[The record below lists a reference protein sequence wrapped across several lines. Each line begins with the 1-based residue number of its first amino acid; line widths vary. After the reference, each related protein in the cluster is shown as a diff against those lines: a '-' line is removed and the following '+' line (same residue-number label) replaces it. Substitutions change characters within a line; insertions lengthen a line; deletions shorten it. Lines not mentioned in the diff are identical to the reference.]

1 MTIVHRRPPLVI
13 VFPISRGSIK
23 TIMLDTVSTIALWAI
38 PAILAITLHEAAHGY
53 VAKLCGDRTAWVL
66 GRVTM
71 NPIRHI
77 DPVGTLLVPG
87 VLLLGSL
94 ISGGSSLLF
103 GWAKPVPVNFRLLR
117 NPKTDMIWVALA
129 GPGCNLVQALLW
141 ALALKLFIGM
151 MPSQAAQL
159 LFDFCYAG
167 ISVNLML
174 MAFNLLPILPLDG
187 GRIVSGLLP
196 LKTAV
201 AYQRTEP
208 WGMGILLILIVT
220 GLVSYFVRPF
230 LMFGSW
236 LVNAIF

>member
-1 MTIVHRRPPLVI
+1 
-13 VFPISRGSIK
+13 
-23 TIMLDTVSTIALWAI
+23 MLDTISTIAVWAL

-71 NPIRHI
+71 NPVRHI

-103 GWAKPVPVNFRLLR
+103 GWAKPVPVSFRHLR

-129 GPGCNLVQALLW
+129 GPGCNLAQALLW
-141 ALALKLFIGM
+141 ALVLKIFIGL
-151 MPSQAAQL
+151 MPSQAMAQL

-187 GRIVSGLLP
+187 GRIVTGLLP
-196 LKTAV
+196 MQTAM

-208 WGMGILLILIVT
+208 WGMGILLVLILT
-220 GLVSYFVRPF
+220 GLVSYFIRPF
-230 LMFGSW
+230 MQMGNW
-236 LVNAIF
+236 LVMAVL

>member
-1 MTIVHRRPPLVI
+1 M
-13 VFPISRGSIK
+13 
-23 TIMLDTVSTIALWAI
+23 
-38 PAILAITLHEAAHGY
+38 
-53 VAKLCGDRTAWVL
+53 
-66 GRVTM
+66 
-71 NPIRHI
+71 
-77 DPVGTLLVPG
+77 
-87 VLLLGSL
+87 LLGSL

-103 GWAKPVPVNFRLLR
+103 GWAKPVPVNFRLLC

-129 GPGCNLVQALLW
+129 GPGCNLIQALLW

-151 MPSQAAQL
+151 MPTQAAAQL

-174 MAFNLLPILPLDG
+174 MAFNLFADSSV
-187 GRIVSGLLP
+187 GRRTHSFLGLLP

-201 AYQRTEP
+201 SYQRTEP

-220 GLVSYFVRPF
+220 GLVGYFVRPF

>member
-1 MTIVHRRPPLVI
+1 
-13 VFPISRGSIK
+13 
-23 TIMLDTVSTIALWAI
+23 MLDTVSTIALWAI

-151 MPSQAAQL
+151 MPSQAAAQL

-167 ISVNLML
+167 I
-174 MAFNLLPILPLDG
+174 
-187 GRIVSGLLP
+187 SGLLP

>member
-1 MTIVHRRPPLVI
+1 
-13 VFPISRGSIK
+13 
-23 TIMLDTVSTIALWAI
+23 MLDTVSTIALWAI

-117 NPKTDMIWVALA
+117 NP
-129 GPGCNLVQALLW
+129 
-141 ALALKLFIGM
+141 M
-151 MPSQAAQL
+151 MPSQAAAQL

>member
-1 MTIVHRRPPLVI
+1 
-13 VFPISRGSIK
+13 
-23 TIMLDTVSTIALWAI
+23 MLDTVSTIALWAI

-87 VLLLGSL
+87 DLLLGSL

-129 GPGCNLVQALLW
+129 GPGCNLIQALLW

-151 MPSQAAQL
+151 MPTQAAAQL

-174 MAFNLLPILPLDG
+174 MAFNLLPIPPLDG
-187 GRIVSGLLP
+187 SSILVPFLRGQALRTYYRIQRYAMPILIIVLYLLP
-196 LKTAV
+196 SVLHIDPV
-201 AYQRTEP
+201 
-208 WGMGILLILIVT
+208 GIYFNFTLYPLL
-220 GLVSYFVRPF
+220 
-230 LMFGSW
+230 
-236 LVNAIF
+236 NALLAFSLGW

>member
-1 MTIVHRRPPLVI
+1 M
-13 VFPISRGSIK
+13 SRASIK
-23 TIMLDTVSTIALWAI
+23 TIMLESISTIALWAI

-53 VAKLCGDRTAWVL
+53 VAKLCGDRTAWAL
-66 GRVTM
+66 GRVTI

-94 ISGGSSLLF
+94 LSGGSSLLF

-117 NPKTDMIWVALA
+117 NPKRDMIWVALA
-129 GPGCNLVQALLW
+129 GPGCNLFQALLW
-141 ALALKLFIGM
+141 AIFLKLFIGL
-151 MPSQAAQL
+151 MPTQSAAQL

-187 GRIVSGLLP
+187 GRIVCGLLP
-196 LKTAV
+196 IRSAL

-208 WGMGILLILIVT
+208 WGMGILLILIVS

-230 LMFGSW
+230 MMFGSW
-236 LVNAIF
+236 LINAIF